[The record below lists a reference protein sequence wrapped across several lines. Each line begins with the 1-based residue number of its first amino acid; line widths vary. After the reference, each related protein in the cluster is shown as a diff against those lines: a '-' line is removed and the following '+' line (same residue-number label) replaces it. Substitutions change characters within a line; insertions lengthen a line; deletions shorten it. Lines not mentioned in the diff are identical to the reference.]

1 MLYMKKIFQSVLAIF
16 ALMAASGFSARAQ
29 DTMMKDDKMM
39 AEARPLVAIIRADW
53 CPACKKIEP
62 FMKEL
67 VKEYSGRLN
76 FVVFDVT
83 NEAKVKE
90 SEMMAAKHGL
100 TEFFKAYKEKTSTLV
115 IFDGKQ
121 KQLFKTD
128 HNYDRDA
135 YIKAFDSALAQHKMM
150 KG

>member
-1 MLYMKKIFQSVLAIF
+1 MKLYMKMFQSGLAIV
-16 ALMAASGFSARAQ
+16 ALLAASALSATAQ
-29 DTMMKDDKMM
+29 DPMMKGDKMM
-39 AEARPLVAIIRADW
+39 ADARPLVAVIRADW

-67 VKEYSGRLN
+67 MKEYNGRLN
-76 FVVFDVT
+76 FVIFDVT

-90 SEMMAAKHGL
+90 SEMTAAKHGL
-100 TEFFKAYKEKTSTLV
+100 TEFFKAYKEKTSTIV

-135 YIKAFDSALAQHKMM
+135 YIKAFDKAIAQPGMM

>member
-1 MLYMKKIFQSVLAIF
+1 MKKRFQCVLATL
-16 ALMAASGFSARAQ
+16 ALIAASGFSVMAQ
-29 DTMMKDDKMM
+29 DHLRKDDKMM
-39 AEARPLVAIIRADW
+39 AEAKPVVAIIRADW

-67 VKEYSGRLN
+67 MKEYNGRLT

-83 NEAKVKE
+83 NENLVKE
-90 SEMMAAKHGL
+90 SEMIAAKHGL
-100 TEFFKAYKEKTSTLV
+100 TEFFKAYKEKTSTVV

-121 KQLFKTD
+121 KQQFKTD

-135 YIKAFDSALAQHKMM
+135 YIKAFDHAIAQHKMM